1 MLSLFFPTA
10 ASGTLLHKASSQWL
24 DLRVALGTR
33 PNATPVDVTT
43 QLMQAHGDLLMAF
56 AKSLY
61 VVDAQGLNVTIEG
74 GWRGTVAGAI
84 SDGVVYAA
92 TSSGAGSML
101 RGVLRGGARHD
112 GQHGAPMGDGWRIEL
127 ESAACGR
134 QLGRDQMR
142 GCE

>member
-43 QLMQAHGDLLMAF
+43 QLMQAQGDLLMAF

-74 GWRGTVAGAI
+74 GWRGTVSGAI

-92 TSSGAGSML
+92 TSSGAGEHSML
-101 RGVLRGGARHD
+101 WGGAEWAGARHD
-112 GQHGAPMGDGWRIEL
+112 GQHGASMGDGWRIEL
-127 ESAACGR
+127 ESAACG
-134 QLGRDQMR
+134 
-142 GCE
+142 